1 MKQTDKLKLSLP
13 EYTDVVDIEQLNTN
27 FKTLDEVVSNKL
39 GSTGDGSNLTNSFS
53 QASARTNLTTGE
65 KIAISLGKIMKWFSD
80 LGALAFKSQVGKSD
94 LDSAVQASLGKA
106 DSALQNYTETDPTV
120 SAWAKAATKPNYTAT
135 EVGAMPAVPNG
146 STGQVLTKTSTGQE
160 WADAETSFVVT
171 VTGWSFNSGSLVENA
186 TTDKTFTNAYNAYT
200 AGRRVVLR
208 VNDRELPL
216 ASASSTVMT
225 FSLALPDAPDTL
237 TTWDAASAVWSS
249 DGSLEC
255 GDEVLGMVTSAELT
269 TAIQNA
275 IQNTWEASY

>member
-1 MKQTDKLKLSLP
+1 MKQTDNLKMNLP
-13 EYTDVVDIEQLNTN
+13 EESDVVDIEQLNDN
-27 FKTLDEVVSNKL
+27 FRKLDTEVAGKL
-39 GSTGDGSNLTNSFS
+39 SQTGDGSNVVARFTA
-53 QASARTNLTTGE
+53 ASTRVNVSSGE
-65 KIAISLGKIMKWFSD
+65 KISVLLGRIAKWFND
-80 LGALAFKSQVGKSD
+80 LGSLAFKSSVAKTDLSSD
-94 LDSAVQASLGKA
+94 VQASLGKA
-106 DSALQNYTETDPTV
+106 DKALQSESDPTV
-120 SAWAKAATKPNYTAT
+120 SAWAKAATKPSYTAT
-135 EVGAMPAVPNG
+135 EVGAMPAVSNG
-146 STGQVLTKTSTGQE
+146 SAGQVLTKTSTGQE

-186 TTDKTFTNAYNAYT
+186 TTDKTFADVYNAYIS
-200 AGRRVVLR
+200 GRRVALR

-225 FSLALPDAPDTL
+225 FSLVLPDAPDTL

>member
-1 MKQTDKLKLSLP
+1 MKQTDNLKMNLP
-13 EYTDVVDIEQLNTN
+13 EESDVVDIEQLNDN
-27 FKTLDEVVSNKL
+27 FRKLDTEVTGKL
-39 GSTGDGSNLTNSFS
+39 SQTGDGSNVVARFTA
-53 QASARTNLTTGE
+53 ASTRVNVSSGE
-65 KIAISLGKIMKWFSD
+65 KISVLLGRIAKWFND
-80 LGALAFKSQVGKSD
+80 LGSLAFKSSVAKTDLSSD
-94 LDSAVQASLGKA
+94 VQESLGKA
-106 DSALQNYTETDPTV
+106 DKALQSESDPTV
-120 SAWAKAATKPNYTAT
+120 PAWAKAATKPSYTAT
-135 EVGAMPAVPNG
+135 EVGAMPAVSNG
-146 STGQVLTKTSTGQE
+146 SAGQVLTKTSTGQE

-186 TTDKTFTNAYNAYT
+186 TTDKTFADVYNAYIS
-200 AGRRVVLR
+200 GRRVALR